1 MWYKICLE
9 CTASSPLL
17 ERELMH
23 GHSQLGSFL
32 MSAFLTLLQHGDIH
46 SNHLWMIDSSWR
58 AQIHS
63 LCTRECPKGV
73 EGLIIS
79 VCCINWPVSQ
89 NSTYLSAQT
98 DVANLL
104 LCAHC
109 VARFTCLVTKSHI
122 PSLEMA
128 SRYSK
133 KPQMWL
139 IRAATQASGSRY
151 LSNPY
156 SHDTGM
162 GSHATTSRRIGI
174 FSPSDA

>member
-1 MWYKICLE
+1 MLSGPCAQGDFHAHQGTLSRRPFSCASPEGFAVWE
-9 CTASSPLL
+9 CWSLRGRRRNAAASTA
-17 ERELMH
+17 
-23 GHSQLGSFL
+23 
-32 MSAFLTLLQHGDIH
+32 A
-46 SNHLWMIDSSWR
+46 WR
-58 AQIHS
+58 AANQAGTGH
-63 LCTRECPKGV
+63 T
-73 EGLIIS
+73 GLIIS

-89 NSTYLSAQT
+89 NSMYLSAQS

-122 PSLEMA
+122 TSLEMA

-156 SHDTGM
+156 SHDTPM

>member
-1 MWYKICLE
+1 MLSGPC
-9 CTASSPLL
+9 A
-17 ERELMH
+17 
-23 GHSQLGSFL
+23 
-32 MSAFLTLLQHGDIH
+32 HGDFH
-46 SNHLWMIDSSWR
+46 AHQGTLSRRPFSCASPEGFAAWALELPGLAAQQNAAASAAAWR
-58 AQIHS
+58 AANQAGTGH
-63 LCTRECPKGV
+63 T
-73 EGLIIS
+73 GLIIS

-89 NSTYLSAQT
+89 NSMYLSAQT

-122 PSLEMA
+122 TSLEMA

-139 IRAATQASGSRY
+139 MRAATQASGSRY

-156 SHDTGM
+156 SHDTPM
-162 GSHATTSRRIGI
+162 GRHATTSRRIGI

>member
-1 MWYKICLE
+1 MGAGACGGGGAT
-9 CTASSPLL
+9 CCAANAAAS
-17 ERELMH
+17 
-23 GHSQLGSFL
+23 
-32 MSAFLTLLQHGDIH
+32 AAA
-46 SNHLWMIDSSWR
+46 WR
-58 AQIHS
+58 AANQAGTGH
-63 LCTRECPKGV
+63 T
-73 EGLIIS
+73 GLIIS

-89 NSTYLSAQT
+89 NSMYLSAQT

-122 PSLEMA
+122 TSLEMA

-156 SHDTGM
+156 SHDTPM